1 MLETLYRKDCAIVY
15 MSSNSYE
22 EETMKI
28 QVRENIFET
37 NSSSTH
43 TLSMYMKKDWDAYE
57 KGEKVINKYELTL
70 HDSVE
75 AGMKENK
82 YSEEEDFLTAEEM
95 EEYIEE
101 RGFESFEDKI
111 QTPSGE
117 TVIAYGYYG
126 WDG

>member
-1 MLETLYRKDCAIVY
+1 
-15 MSSNSYE
+15 
-22 EETMKI
+22 MKI

-43 TLSMYMKKDWDAYE
+43 ALSMYMKKDWDAYE

-95 EEYIEE
+95 EEYVEE
-101 RGFESFEDKI
+101 RGFESFEDEI